1 MGNNITHNFI
11 ANGQDYK
18 FMVRL
23 GGFDNDLICY
33 DFYKKYKIFGLITC
47 WKNINI
53 KSKTKRTIF
62 DAKDTIDWEIE
73 KYISHGIEIW
83 EDRISNGIEEFIM
96 LTKQR

>member
-1 MGNNITHNFI
+1 MGNNITHNFR
-11 ANGQDYK
+11 ANDQDYK

-23 GGFDNDLICY
+23 GGYNDDLICY
-33 DFYKKYKIFGLITC
+33 DFYKKLKIFGLIPY

-53 KSKTKRTIF
+53 KFNTKRTIF

-73 KYISHGIEIW
+73 KYISYGIEIW
-83 EDRISNGIEEFIM
+83 EDRISNGREEFII

>member
-47 WKNINI
+47 C
-53 KSKTKRTIF
+53 KTKRTIF

-73 KYISHGIEIW
+73 KYILHGIGIW